1 MFVLKLSSRQD
12 WTRMLTNERKLLICG
27 VVKIVTELLFVVLL
41 GGDNKHS
48 HQSSMGFCF
57 EIILFSPDYQNTNH
71 FWRLLVWCSIIS

>member
-1 MFVLKLSSRQD
+1 
-12 WTRMLTNERKLLICG
+12 MLTNERKLLICG

-57 EIILFSPDYQNTNH
+57 EIILFSPDYQNTK
-71 FWRLLVWCSIIS
+71 LITSGDSLYGVPSLVESRNE